1 MAGCQQET
9 GRTHEPKK
17 PSKTASLLHRTSS
30 CPSGCHAGAAH
41 IHALCKGGDM
51 KIRTVAAVAVAA
63 LLLTACSG
71 GSDNNTSSVASS
83 HTLDSTDYA
92 YMLCRAVD
100 STNTST
106 EPCKVDTPNID
117 IHAAIDSGTAQ
128 VACAAIAKAAREKGW
143 VFESYWRV
151 RYFSPYAS
159 GGPIATCS
167 L

>member
-1 MAGCQQET
+1 
-9 GRTHEPKK
+9 
-17 PSKTASLLHRTSS
+17 
-30 CPSGCHAGAAH
+30 
-41 IHALCKGGDM
+41 M
-51 KIRTVAAVAVAA
+51 KICTLAAVFVVA

-71 GSDNNTSSVASS
+71 SSDSNTSSVASS
-83 HTLDSTDYA
+83 HTPDSTDYA
-92 YMLCRAVD
+92 YMLCHAID

-117 IHAAIDSGTAQ
+117 IHAAIDPNTAQ
-128 VACAAIAKAAREKGW
+128 VACAAIAKAARAKGW
-143 VFESYWRV
+143 VFESYWQV